1 MTALRDLLASA
12 ARDAAAGR
20 VDDALANYRGALK
33 RSPALAEVHYNVGV
47 LLARKGELAG
57 AERSLDEALRLKPS
71 WAQAY
76 LALGHLYLRQAR
88 YADAERSFGRAA
100 THAPESVE
108 ALFNLATSRDRQR
121 RWGDALPP
129 LKAARGLAPDNE
141 DIWFALRGHLL
152 LFQREEEAFDDFRR
166 FEANAALSARIVA
179 AGLLSAR
186 IAPGIDYEEKYLPLA
201 LDWPYQGGEGAYAAV
216 AVAQAQYFDVTR
228 EQLLRVYQAHD
239 RVRQAER
246 GSIADFAA
254 PLLPPGAGERQVRI
268 GYLSADLRSHV
279 MGRLML
285 EVVRRHDVARFSV
298 HAYSLAVRELE
309 DEVTAQFRACCAGF
323 RRLDDVDDASAA
335 RLIADDGI
343 DILIDLM
350 GHSGSSR
357 PSILL
362 CKPAPVI
369 ITHLGNHGAVGMR
382 QVDFKLTDAH
392 ADLPDAHRYQIEAP
406 LALDRCVLPFR
417 RVAAAPEAPVT
428 RAALELAETATVF
441 GAFVS
446 LLKLSPRCLGLW
458 KRILDAA
465 PQSVLAFSPTR
476 TAQHGLYRRRLES
489 FGIAAERVVFVPW
502 AQDDAI
508 DRARYRLIDIV
519 LDTLPYTGGDTTAAA
534 IDMGVPVVTRVGA
547 RQAERMTYSLLAHL
561 GVTATVADN
570 DDDYVAIAVRLARDR
585 RWRDA
590 VAAEMVAALPVSGLA
605 DTDRYARSL
614 ETAYERALALKAR
627 KSD

>member
-1 MTALRDLLASA
+1 VTALRDLLASA
-12 ARDAAAGR
+12 AQNAAAGR
-20 VDDALANYRGALK
+20 VDVALAKYRGVLK

-57 AERSLDEALRLKPS
+57 AEKSLDEALRLKPS

-76 LALGHLYLRQAR
+76 LALGHLHFRQAR

-100 THAPESVE
+100 THSPDSVE
-108 ALFNLATSRDRQR
+108 ALFNLATARDRQR
-121 RWGDALPP
+121 RWADALPP
-129 LKAARGLAPDNE
+129 LKAARGLAPGNE

-186 IAPGIDYEEKYLPLA
+186 IAPGTDYEDKYLPLA
-201 LDWPYQGGEGAYAAV
+201 LDWPYRPGESAYAAV
-216 AVAQAQYFDVTR
+216 AVAQAQYFDVPR
-228 EQLLRVYQAHD
+228 DALLRVYQAHD
-239 RVRQAER
+239 RVRQTER

-254 PLLPPGAGERQVRI
+254 PLPAAGAGRQIRI
-268 GYLSADLRSHV
+268 GYLSADFRSHV

-285 EVVRRHDVARFSV
+285 EVVRRHDNERFSV
-298 HAYSLAVRELE
+298 HAYSLAVREIE

-343 DILIDLM
+343 DLLVDLM

-357 PSILL
+357 PTILL
-362 CKPAPVI
+362 YKPAPVI

-392 ADLPDAHRYQIEAP
+392 ADLPDAHRYQIEVP
-406 LALDRCVLPFR
+406 LVLDRCVLPFR
-417 RVAAAPEAPVT
+417 RVAAAPEALVT
-428 RAALELAETATVF
+428 RANLGLAEEAAIF
-441 GAFVS
+441 GVFVS
-446 LLKLSPRCLGLW
+446 LLKLSPRCLALW
-458 KRILDAA
+458 KRILDAV
-465 PQSVLAFSPTR
+465 PGSVLAFSPPR
-476 TAQHGLYRRRLES
+476 PAQHALYRRRLES
-489 FGIAAERVVFVPW
+489 FGIAPERTVFIPW
-502 AQDDAI
+502 ALDDAI
-508 DRARYRLIDIV
+508 DRARYRLIDVV

-534 IDMGVPVVTRVGA
+534 LDMGVPIVTRVGE

-561 GVTATVADN
+561 GVTTTVAHD
-570 DDDYVAIAVRLARDR
+570 DDDYVAIACRLARDR
-585 RWRDA
+585 SWRDA
-590 VAAEMVAALPVSGLA
+590 VAAEIVAALPGSGLA
-605 DTDRYARSL
+605 DADRYTRSL
-614 ETAYERALALKAR
+614 ESAYERALALKAR
-627 KSD
+627 NPG

>member
-12 ARDAAAGR
+12 ARNAAAGR

-33 RSPALAEVHYNVGV
+33 RSPALPEVHYNVGV
-47 LLARKGELAG
+47 LLASKGDLDG
-57 AERSLDEALRLKPS
+57 AERSLDQALRLKPS

-76 LALGHLYLRQAR
+76 LALGHLYFRQAR

-100 THAPESVE
+100 THAPASVE
-108 ALFNLATSRDRQR
+108 ALFNLATARDRQR
-121 RWGDALPP
+121 RWDEALPP
-129 LKAARGLAPDNE
+129 LKAARELAPDNE
-141 DIWFALRGHLL
+141 DVWFALRGHLL

-166 FEANAALSARIVA
+166 FEPSATLSARIVA

-186 IAPGIDYEEKYLPLA
+186 IAPGTDYEEKYLPLA
-201 LDWPYQGGEGAYAAV
+201 LEWPYQPGESAYAAV

-228 EQLLRVYQAHD
+228 VQLLSVCQAYD

-254 PLLPPGAGERQVRI
+254 PRAIGGRQVRI

-285 EVVRRHDVARFSV
+285 EVVRRHDAGRFSV
-298 HAYSLAVRELE
+298 HAYSLAVREIE

-343 DILIDLM
+343 DILVDLM

-357 PSILL
+357 PAILL
-362 CKPAPVI
+362 YKPAPVI
-369 ITHLGNHGAVGMR
+369 ITHLGNHGTLGMR

-417 RVAAAPEAPVT
+417 RVAAAPETPVT
-428 RAALELAETATVF
+428 RAELGLARDATVF
-441 GAFVS
+441 GVFVS
-446 LLKLSPRCLGLW
+446 LLKLSPRCLMLW
-458 KRILDAA
+458 KRILDAV
-465 PQSVLAFSPTR
+465 PQGVLAFSPTR
-476 TAQHGLYRRRLES
+476 AAQQALYRRRLES
-489 FGIAAERVVFVPW
+489 FGIAAERIVFVPW

-508 DRARYRLIDIV
+508 DRARYRLIDVV
-519 LDTLPYTGGDTTAAA
+519 LDTLPYTGGDTTAVAL
-534 IDMGVPVVTRVGA
+534 DMGVPVVTRVGE

-561 GVTATVADN
+561 GVTATIAHN

-585 RWRDA
+585 MWRDA
-590 VAAEMVAALPVSGLA
+590 VAAEIVAALPVSGLA
-605 DTDRYARSL
+605 DADRYARSL
-614 ETAYERALALKAR
+614 ESAYERALALKAR

>member
-12 ARDAAAGR
+12 AQNAAAGR
-20 VDDALANYRGALK
+20 VDDALAKYRGALK

-57 AERSLDEALRLKPS
+57 AEKSLDEALRLKPS

-76 LALGHLYLRQAR
+76 LALGHLYFWQAR

-100 THAPESVE
+100 THSPESVE
-108 ALFNLATSRDRQR
+108 ALFNLATARDRQR

-129 LKAARGLAPDNE
+129 LKAARRLAPDNE

-166 FEANAALSARIVA
+166 FEPNAALSARIVA

-186 IAPGIDYEEKYLPLA
+186 IAPGTDYENKYLPLA
-201 LDWPYQGGEGAYAAV
+201 LDWPYQPGESAYAAV

-246 GSIADFAA
+246 GAIADFAA
-254 PLLPPGAGERQVRI
+254 LRAVAGQKVRI
-268 GYLSADLRSHV
+268 GYLSADFRSHV

-285 EVVRRHDVARFSV
+285 EVVRRHDNECFSV
-298 HAYSLAVRELE
+298 HAYSLAVREIE
-309 DEVTAQFRACCAGF
+309 DEVTAQFRARCAGF

-343 DILIDLM
+343 DVLVDLM

-357 PSILL
+357 PTILL
-362 CKPAPVI
+362 YKPAPVI

-406 LALDRCVLPFR
+406 LVLDRCVLPFR

-428 RAALELAETATVF
+428 RAGLGLGEEATVF
-441 GAFVS
+441 GVFVS
-446 LLKLSPRCLGLW
+446 LLKLSPRCLALW
-458 KRILDAA
+458 KRILDAV
-465 PQSVLAFSPTR
+465 PDSVLAFSPTR
-476 TAQHGLYRRRLES
+476 PAQHALYRRRLES
-489 FGIAAERVVFVPW
+489 FGIAAERIVFIPW
-502 AQDDAI
+502 ALDDAI
-508 DRARYRLIDIV
+508 DRARYRLIDVV

-534 IDMGVPVVTRVGA
+534 IDMGVPVVTRVGE

-561 GVTATVADN
+561 GVTTTVAHN
-570 DDDYVAIAVRLARDR
+570 DGDYVAIACRLALDR
-585 RWRDA
+585 PWRDA
-590 VAAEMVAALPVSGLA
+590 VAAEIVAALPGSGLA
-605 DTDRYARSL
+605 DAERYTRSL
-614 ETAYERALALKAR
+614 ESAYERALALKAR
-627 KSD
+627 KPG

>member
-1 MTALRDLLASA
+1 VTALRDLLASA
-12 ARDAAAGR
+12 ARNAAAGR

-57 AERSLDEALRLKPS
+57 AEKSLDEALRLKPS

-76 LALGHLYLRQAR
+76 LALGHLYFRQAR

-100 THAPESVE
+100 THSPESVE

-129 LKAARGLAPDNE
+129 LKAARRLAPDNE

-152 LFQREEEAFDDFRR
+152 LFQREEEAFEDFRR
-166 FEANAALSARIVA
+166 FEANAAPSARIVA

-186 IAPGIDYEEKYLPLA
+186 IAPGTDYENEYLPLA
-201 LDWPYQGGEGAYAAV
+201 LDWSYQPGEAAYAAV
-216 AVAQAQYFDVTR
+216 AVAQAQYFDVSR

-246 GSIADFAA
+246 GPIADFAA
-254 PLLPPGAGERQVRI
+254 PLTGAAGRPVRI
-268 GYLSADLRSHV
+268 GYLSADFRSHV

-285 EVVRRHDVARFSV
+285 EVARRHDTERFSV

-309 DEVTAQFRACCAGF
+309 DDVTAQFRACCAAF
-323 RRLDDVDDASAA
+323 RRLDDLDDQSAA

-357 PSILL
+357 PAILL
-362 CKPAPVI
+362 YKPAPVI
-369 ITHLGNHGAVGMR
+369 VTHLGNHGAIGMR

-406 LALDRCVLPFR
+406 LVLDRCVLPFR

-428 RAALELAETATVF
+428 RAGLGLGDDVTVF
-441 GAFVS
+441 GVFVS

-458 KRILDAA
+458 KRILDAV
-465 PQSVLAFSPTR
+465 PDSVLAFSPTR
-476 TAQHGLYRRRLES
+476 PAQNALYQRRLES
-489 FGIAAERVVFVPW
+489 FGIAAERIVFVPW
-502 AQDDAI
+502 SLDDAI
-508 DRARYRLIDIV
+508 DRARYRLVDVV

-534 IDMGVPVVTRVGA
+534 IDMGIPVVTRVGE

-561 GVTATVADN
+561 GVTATVSHN
-570 DDDYVAIAVRLARDR
+570 DDDYVAIACRLALDR
-585 RWRDA
+585 PWRDA
-590 VAAEMVAALPVSGLA
+590 VAAEVIAALPGSGLA
-605 DTDRYARSL
+605 DAERYTRSL
-614 ETAYERALALKAR
+614 ENAYERALAPKAR
-627 KSD
+627 EPG

>member
-12 ARDAAAGR
+12 ARNAAAGR
-20 VDDALANYRGALK
+20 VDDALADYRGALK

-47 LLARKGELAG
+47 LLARKGDLDG
-57 AERSLDEALRLKPS
+57 AERSLDQALRLKPS

-76 LALGHLYLRQAR
+76 LALGHLYFRQAR

-100 THAPESVE
+100 AHAPTSVG
-108 ALFNLATSRDRQR
+108 ALFNLATARDRQR
-121 RWGDALPP
+121 HWGEALPP
-129 LKAARGLAPDNE
+129 LKAAREIAPDNE
-141 DIWFALRGHLL
+141 DVWFALRGHLL

-166 FEANAALSARIVA
+166 FEASATLSARIVA

-186 IAPGIDYEEKYLPLA
+186 IAPGTEYEDKYLPLA
-201 LDWPYQGGEGAYAAV
+201 LDWSYQLGEAAYAAV
-216 AVAQAQYFDVTR
+216 AVAQAQYFDVAR
-228 EQLLRVYQAHD
+228 EQLLRVCQAHD

-246 GSIADFAA
+246 GSIADFAV
-254 PLLPPGAGERQVRI
+254 PLVTEAAGRQIRI

-285 EVVRRHDVARFSV
+285 EVVRRHDTARFSV
-298 HAYSLAVRELE
+298 HAYSLAVREIE

-323 RRLDDVDDASAA
+323 RRLDDVDDAGAA
-335 RLIADDGI
+335 RLIADDGL

-357 PSILL
+357 PAILL
-362 CKPAPVI
+362 YKPAPVI
-369 ITHLGNHGAVGMR
+369 ITHLGNHGTLGMR

-417 RVAAAPEAPVT
+417 RIAAAPEAPVT
-428 RAALELAETATVF
+428 RAELGLAEAATVF
-441 GAFVS
+441 GVFVS
-446 LLKLSPRCLGLW
+446 LLKLSPRCLFLW
-458 KRILDAA
+458 KRILDAV
-465 PQSVLAFSPTR
+465 PHGVLAFSPTR
-476 TAQHGLYRRRLES
+476 TAQHALYRRRLES
-489 FGIAAERVVFVPW
+489 FGIATERIVFVPW
-502 AQDDAI
+502 ALDDAI
-508 DRARYRLIDIV
+508 DRARYRLIDVV

-534 IDMGVPVVTRVGA
+534 LDMGVPVVTRVGA

-561 GVTATVADN
+561 GVTATVAHN

-585 RWRDA
+585 PWREA
-590 VAAEMVAALPVSGLA
+590 VAAEILAALPVSGLA
-605 DTDRYARSL
+605 DADRYTRSL
-614 ETAYERALALKAR
+614 ESAYERALALKAH

>member
-12 ARDAAAGR
+12 AQNAAAGR

-47 LLARKGELAG
+47 LLARKGDLDG
-57 AERSLDEALRLKPS
+57 AERSLDQALRLKPS

-76 LALGHLYLRQAR
+76 LALGHLYFRQAR

-100 THAPESVE
+100 THAPASAE

-121 RWGDALPP
+121 RWDDALPP
-129 LKAARGLAPDNE
+129 LKAAREIAPANE

-186 IAPGIDYEEKYLPLA
+186 IAPGADYEDKYLPLA
-201 LDWPYQGGEGAYAAV
+201 LDWPYQPGEAAYAAV

-228 EQLLRVYQAHD
+228 EQLLHVYQTHD

-254 PLLPPGAGERQVRI
+254 PLSAGAAGRQVRI
-268 GYLSADLRSHV
+268 GYLSADFRSHV

-285 EVVRRHDVARFSV
+285 EVVRRHDTGRFSV
-298 HAYSLAVRELE
+298 HAYSLAVREIE
-309 DEVTAQFRACCAGF
+309 DEVTGQFRACCAGF

-343 DILIDLM
+343 DILVDLM

-357 PSILL
+357 PAILL
-362 CKPAPVI
+362 YKPAPVI
-369 ITHLGNHGAVGMR
+369 ITHLGNHGTLGMR

-392 ADLPDAHRYQIEAP
+392 ADLPDAHCYQIEAP

-417 RVAAAPEAPVT
+417 RAAAAPEAPVT
-428 RAALELAETATVF
+428 RAELGLAEDATVF
-441 GAFVS
+441 GTFVS
-446 LLKLSPRCLGLW
+446 LLKLSPRCLLLW
-458 KRILDAA
+458 KRILDTV
-465 PQSVLAFSPTR
+465 PHSVLAFSPTR
-476 TAQHGLYRRRLES
+476 TALQALYRQRLES
-489 FGIAAERVVFVPW
+489 FGIAAERIVFVPW
-502 AQDDAI
+502 AQDEAI
-508 DRARYRLIDIV
+508 DRARYRLIDVV

-534 IDMGVPVVTRVGA
+534 LDMGVPIVTRVGA

-561 GVTATVADN
+561 GVTATVAHN
-570 DDDYVAIAVRLARDR
+570 DDDYVMIAVRLARDR
-585 RWRDA
+585 QWRDA
-590 VAAEMVAALPVSGLA
+590 VAAEILAALPVSGLA
-605 DTDRYARSL
+605 DADRYTRSL
-614 ETAYERALALKAR
+614 ESAYERALALKAR
-627 KSD
+627 KPD

>member
-12 ARDAAAGR
+12 ARNAAAGR

-47 LLARKGELAG
+47 LLARKGDLEG
-57 AERSLDEALRLKPS
+57 AERSLNRALRLKPS

-76 LALGHLYLRQAR
+76 LALGHLYFRQAR
-88 YADAERSFGRAA
+88 YADAERSFDRAA
-100 THAPESVE
+100 THEPSAE
-108 ALFNLATSRDRQR
+108 ALFNLAASRDRQR
-121 RWGDALPP
+121 RWDGALSP
-129 LKAARGLAPDNE
+129 LKAARDIAPDNE

-152 LFQREEEAFDDFRR
+152 LFQREEEAFDDFCR
-166 FEANAALSARIVA
+166 FEGSAPLSARIVA

-186 IAPGIDYEEKYLPLA
+186 IAPGTAYEDKYLPLA
-201 LDWPYQGGEGAYAAV
+201 LDWPYQPGEASYAAV

-239 RVRQAER
+239 SVRQAER

-254 PLLPPGAGERQVRI
+254 PLSAADAGRQIRI
-268 GYLSADLRSHV
+268 GYLSADFRSHV

-285 EVVRRHDVARFSV
+285 EVLRRHDPRRFSV
-298 HAYSLAVRELE
+298 HAYSLAVREIE

-343 DILIDLM
+343 DILVDLM

-357 PSILL
+357 PAILL
-362 CKPAPVI
+362 YKPAQVI
-369 ITHLGNHGAVGMR
+369 ITHLGNHGALGMR

-417 RVAAAPEAPVT
+417 RVAAAREAPVT
-428 RAALELAETATVF
+428 RAELGLDEDATIF
-441 GAFVS
+441 GVFVS
-446 LLKLSPRCLGLW
+446 LLKLSPRCLLLW
-458 KRILDAA
+458 KRILDAV
-465 PQSVLAFSPTR
+465 PQGVLAFSPTR
-476 TAQHGLYRRRLES
+476 TAQQSLYRRRLES
-489 FGIAAERVVFVPW
+489 FGIADQRIVFVPW

-508 DRARYRLIDIV
+508 DRARYRLIDVV

-534 IDMGVPVVTRVGA
+534 LDMGVPVVTRVGT

-561 GVTATVADN
+561 GVTATVAHN
-570 DDDYVAIAVRLARDR
+570 DDDYAAIAIRLAHDR

-590 VAAEMVAALPVSGLA
+590 AAAEIRAALPVSGLA
-605 DTDRYARSL
+605 DADGYTRSL
-614 ETAYERALALKAR
+614 ERAYERALALKTR
-627 KSD
+627 QPD

>member
-1 MTALRDLLASA
+1 MPANLLQHPALVAALLLAASNLFMTFAWYAHLRNMQGRAWWVAALASWGIALFEYLLQVPANRIGYTVLSLGQLKIMQEVITLADFRSVCLSVHGSAAEARLRLGGDVHGGRGLLHVPRMTALRDLLASA
-12 ARDAAAGR
+12 ARNAAAGR

-57 AERSLDEALRLKPS
+57 AEKSLDEALRLRPS

-76 LALGHLYLRQAR
+76 LALGHLYFRQAR

-121 RWGDALPP
+121 RWSDALPP

-201 LDWPYQGGEGAYAAV
+201 LDWPYQSGEGAYAAV

-254 PLLPPGAGERQVRI
+254 PLLPAGAGERQVRI

-285 EVVRRHDVARFSV
+285 EVVRRHDTERFSV
-298 HAYSLAVRELE
+298 HAYSLAVREIE
-309 DEVTAQFRACCAGF
+309 DEVTGAIPRLL
-323 RRLDDVDDASAA
+323 RRLPPARRRRRCECCEADRRRWHRHPDRPDGTFRVVAPGDTAVQAGTGDHHASGQSRRGRHAPGGLQADRRPCRPARRAPVPDRGAACARPLRAAVPARRRRARSAGDARSAGA
-335 RLIADDGI
+335 GRGGDGI
-343 DILIDLM
+343 RQL
-350 GHSGSSR
+350 SS
-357 PSILL
+357 
-362 CKPAPVI
+362 
-369 ITHLGNHGAVGMR
+369 
-382 QVDFKLTDAH
+382 
-392 ADLPDAHRYQIEAP
+392 
-406 LALDRCVLPFR
+406 
-417 RVAAAPEAPVT
+417 
-428 RAALELAETATVF
+428 
-441 GAFVS
+441 
-446 LLKLSPRCLGLW
+446 
-458 KRILDAA
+458 
-465 PQSVLAFSPTR
+465 
-476 TAQHGLYRRRLES
+476 
-489 FGIAAERVVFVPW
+489 
-502 AQDDAI
+502 
-508 DRARYRLIDIV
+508 
-519 LDTLPYTGGDTTAAA
+519 
-534 IDMGVPVVTRVGA
+534 
-547 RQAERMTYSLLAHL
+547 
-561 GVTATVADN
+561 
-570 DDDYVAIAVRLARDR
+570 
-585 RWRDA
+585 
-590 VAAEMVAALPVSGLA
+590 
-605 DTDRYARSL
+605 
-614 ETAYERALALKAR
+614 AY
-627 KSD
+627 

>member
-1 MTALRDLLASA
+1 VTALRDLLASA
-12 ARDAAAGR
+12 AQNAAAGR
-20 VDDALANYRGALK
+20 VDDALAKYRGALK

-47 LLARKGELAG
+47 LLARKGEVAG
-57 AERSLDEALRLKPS
+57 AEKSFDEALRLKPS
-71 WAQAY
+71 WTQAY
-76 LALGHLYLRQAR
+76 LALGHLYFRQAR

-100 THAPESVE
+100 THSPESVE

-129 LKAARGLAPDNE
+129 LMAAREKAPDNE

-166 FEANAALSARIVA
+166 FEAKAALSARIVA

-186 IAPGIDYEEKYLPLA
+186 IAAGTDYEEKYLPLA
-201 LDWPYQGGEGAYAAV
+201 LDWPYQPGEGPYAAV

-228 EQLLRVYQAHD
+228 DALLRVYQAHD

-254 PLLPPGAGERQVRI
+254 PRATDGRQVRI

-285 EVVRRHDVARFSV
+285 EVVRRHDNQRFSV

-323 RRLDDVDDASAA
+323 RRLDDLDDASAA
-335 RLIADDGI
+335 RLIASDGI

-357 PSILL
+357 PAILL
-362 CKPAPVI
+362 YKPAPVI

-428 RAALELAETATVF
+428 RAGLGLGEEATVF

-458 KRILDAA
+458 KRILDAV
-465 PQSVLAFSPTR
+465 PQGVLAFSPTR
-476 TAQHGLYRRRLES
+476 TAQQPLYRRRLES
-489 FGIAAERVVFVPW
+489 FGIAAGRIVFVPW

-508 DRARYRLIDIV
+508 DRARYRLIDVV

-534 IDMGVPVVTRVGA
+534 IDMGIPVVTRVGE

-561 GVTATVADN
+561 GVTATVAHN
-570 DDDYVAIAVRLARDR
+570 DGDYVAIACRLALDR
-585 RWRDA
+585 PWRDS
-590 VAAEMVAALPVSGLA
+590 VAAEMVAALPGSGLA
-605 DTDRYARSL
+605 DAERYTRGL
-614 ETAYERALALKAR
+614 ESAYERALALKAC
-627 KSD
+627 KSS

>member
-1 MTALRDLLASA
+1 VTALRDLLASA
-12 ARDAAAGR
+12 AQNAAAGR

-57 AERSLDEALRLKPS
+57 AEKSFDEALRLKPS
-71 WAQAY
+71 WTQAY
-76 LALGHLYLRQAR
+76 LALGHLFFRQAR

-100 THAPESVE
+100 THSPESVE

-129 LKAARGLAPDNE
+129 LQAARSLAPDNE

-186 IAPGIDYEEKYLPLA
+186 IAPGTDYETKYLPLA
-201 LDWPYQGGEGAYAAV
+201 LDWPYQPGEGAYAAV
-216 AVAQAQYFDVTR
+216 AVAQAQYFDLTR
-228 EQLLRVYQAHD
+228 DALLRVYQAHD

-246 GSIADFAA
+246 GSMADFAA
-254 PLLPPGAGERQVRI
+254 PRATDGRQVRI
-268 GYLSADLRSHV
+268 GYLSADFRSHV

-285 EVVRRHDVARFSV
+285 EVVRRHDNERFSV

-323 RRLDDVDDASAA
+323 RRLDDLDDASSA

-357 PSILL
+357 PAILL
-362 CKPAPVI
+362 YKPAPVI
-369 ITHLGNHGAVGMR
+369 ITHLGSHGAVGMR

-417 RVAAAPEAPVT
+417 RVVAAPEAPVT
-428 RAALELAETATVF
+428 RAGLGLGEEATVF
-441 GAFVS
+441 GVFVS

-458 KRILDAA
+458 KRILDAV
-465 PQSVLAFSPTR
+465 PDSVLAFSPTR
-476 TAQHGLYRRRLES
+476 TAQQALYRRRLES

-502 AQDDAI
+502 ALDDAI
-508 DRARYRLIDIV
+508 DRARYRLIDVV

-534 IDMGVPVVTRVGA
+534 IDMGVPVVTRVGE

-561 GVTATVADN
+561 GATTTVAHN
-570 DDDYVAIAVRLARDR
+570 DGDYVAIACRLAVDR
-585 RWRDA
+585 PWRDA
-590 VAAEMVAALPVSGLA
+590 VAAEMVAALPGSGLA
-605 DTDRYARSL
+605 DCERYTRSL
-614 ETAYERALALKAR
+614 ESAYERALALKAR
-627 KSD
+627 KSS

>member
-12 ARDAAAGR
+12 ARNAAAGR

-33 RSPALAEVHYNVGV
+33 RSPALPEVHYNVGV
-47 LLARKGELAG
+47 LLASKGDLDG
-57 AERSLDEALRLKPS
+57 AERSLDRALRLKPS

-76 LALGHLYLRQAR
+76 LALGHLYFRQAR

-100 THAPESVE
+100 THAPASVE
-108 ALFNLATSRDRQR
+108 ALFNLATARDRQR
-121 RWGDALPP
+121 RWDEALPP
-129 LKAARGLAPDNE
+129 LKAARELAPDNE
-141 DIWFALRGHLL
+141 DVWFALRGHLL

-166 FEANAALSARIVA
+166 FEPSATLSARIVA

-186 IAPGIDYEEKYLPLA
+186 IAPGTDYEEKYLPLA
-201 LDWPYQGGEGAYAAV
+201 LEWPYQQGEAAYAAV

-228 EQLLRVYQAHD
+228 EQLLRVCQAHD
-239 RVRQAER
+239 RARQAER

-254 PLLPPGAGERQVRI
+254 PRATGGRQVRI
-268 GYLSADLRSHV
+268 GYLSADFRSHV

-285 EVVRRHDVARFSV
+285 EVVRRHDAGRFSV
-298 HAYSLAVRELE
+298 HAYSLAVREIE

-343 DILIDLM
+343 DILVDLM

-357 PSILL
+357 PAILL
-362 CKPAPVI
+362 YKPAPVI
-369 ITHLGNHGAVGMR
+369 ITHLGNHGTLGMR

-417 RVAAAPEAPVT
+417 RVAAAPETPVT
-428 RAALELAETATVF
+428 RAELGLARDATVF
-441 GAFVS
+441 GVFVS
-446 LLKLSPRCLGLW
+446 LLKLSPRCLMLW
-458 KRILDAA
+458 KRILDAV
-465 PQSVLAFSPTR
+465 PQGVLAFSPTR
-476 TAQHGLYRRRLES
+476 AAQQALYRRRLES
-489 FGIAAERVVFVPW
+489 FGIAAERIVFVPW

-508 DRARYRLIDIV
+508 DRARYRLIDAV

-534 IDMGVPVVTRVGA
+534 LDMGIPVVTRVGE

-561 GVTATVADN
+561 GVTATVAHN

-585 RWRDA
+585 PWRDA
-590 VAAEMVAALPVSGLA
+590 VAAEIVAALPASGLA
-605 DTDRYARSL
+605 DADRYTCSL
-614 ETAYERALALKAR
+614 ESAYERALALKAR
-627 KSD
+627 KPD

>member
-12 ARDAAAGR
+12 ARNAAAGR

-33 RSPALAEVHYNVGV
+33 RSPALAEAHYNVGV
-47 LLARKGELAG
+47 LLARKGDLDG
-57 AERSLDEALRLKPS
+57 AERSLDRALRLKPS

-76 LALGHLYLRQAR
+76 LALGHLYFRQAR
-88 YADAERSFGRAA
+88 YADAERSFGCAA
-100 THAPESVE
+100 THEPASIE
-108 ALFNLATSRDRQR
+108 ALFNLAASRDRQR

-129 LKAARGLAPDNE
+129 LKSARELAPDNE

-166 FEANAALSARIVA
+166 FEANAPLSARIVA

-186 IAPGIDYEEKYLPLA
+186 IAPGSDYENKYLPLA
-201 LDWPYQGGEGAYAAV
+201 LDWPYQRGDAAYAAV

-246 GSIADFAA
+246 GSIADLAA
-254 PLLPPGAGERQVRI
+254 PLSAGDAGRPIRI

-285 EVVRRHDVARFSV
+285 EVVRRHDAGRFCV
-298 HAYSLAVRELE
+298 HAYSLAVREIE
-309 DEVTAQFRACCAGF
+309 DEVTEQFRACCAGF

-335 RLIADDGI
+335 KLIADDGI
-343 DILIDLM
+343 DILVDLM

-357 PSILL
+357 PAILL
-362 CKPAPVI
+362 YKPAPVI

-382 QVDFKLTDAH
+382 QVDFKLTDSH

-406 LALDRCVLPFR
+406 LALDGCVLPFR
-417 RVAAAPEAPVT
+417 RVAAAPEAPAT
-428 RAALELAETATVF
+428 RASLGLDEAATVF
-441 GAFVS
+441 GVFVS
-446 LLKLSPRCLGLW
+446 LLKLSPRCLLLW
-458 KRILDAA
+458 KRILDAVPHA
-465 PQSVLAFSPTR
+465 VLAFSPTR
-476 TAQHGLYRRRLES
+476 TAQHALYRRRLES
-489 FGIAAERVVFVPW
+489 FGIAAERIVFVPW

-508 DRARYRLIDIV
+508 GRSRYRLIDVV
-519 LDTLPYTGGDTTAAA
+519 LDTLPYTGGDTNAAA
-534 IDMGVPVVTRVGA
+534 LDMGVPVVTRAGT

-561 GVTATVADN
+561 GVTATVAHN
-570 DDDYVAIAVRLARDR
+570 DDDYVAIAVRLALDPT
-585 RWRDA
+585 WRHA
-590 VAAEMVAALPVSGLA
+590 VAAEILAALPGSGLA
-605 DTDRYARSL
+605 DADRYTRSL
-614 ETAYERALALKAR
+614 ESAYGRALALKTV